1 MTSKN
6 YFNRFLVFLISFLFI
21 TCFVA
26 AKDRSGH
33 KIALKK
39 TFIYRLYL
47 KDKQSSPYQLDHPEV
62 FLSPRAIERRA
73 RQGIAIDST
82 DLPVSPSYIKS
93 VRQRGLTVLGKSKW
107 HNTILVSSF
116 SDDIG
121 NVVKP
126 LPFVKKS
133 LRLYVSPDSTL
144 ILPRDDIGKLAR
156 CDSVSHTAYG
166 DGWNQIKM
174 LNGNKLHDLGFKGR
188 GMLIAILDA
197 GFLNADRIPAM
208 KAINVIA
215 TADFAPRRVQNI
227 FAGHYHGTMVLSV
240 MGTNKKGVMVGT
252 APEASYA
259 LIRTEDTETETRA
272 EEDSWTMGTEFADSL
287 GADLINSSL
296 GYTHWDG
303 DSIGPWL
310 RTLNGHSSFVSQT
323 ASMLASKGIVLCNA
337 AGNEGYNK
345 WRKINIPGDAD
356 HILTIGAVDRD
367 STIALFSSLGP
378 SQDGRIKPDVCGP
391 GMNVSVIDGTGTLTT
406 NNGTSFASPIVCGL
420 VACLWQA
427 LPQLNA
433 NQIMKAV
440 RASAD
445 RNKWP
450 DSVYGFGI
458 PDFMKAYDL
467 GKSYNT
473 KEWTFE
479 KNNSGN

>member
-1 MTSKN
+1 
-6 YFNRFLVFLISFLFI
+6 
-21 TCFVA
+21 
-26 AKDRSGH
+26 
-33 KIALKK
+33 
-39 TFIYRLYL
+39 
-47 KDKQSSPYQLDHPEV
+47 
-62 FLSPRAIERRA
+62 
-73 RQGIAIDST
+73 
-82 DLPVSPSYIKS
+82 
-93 VRQRGLTVLGKSKW
+93 
-107 HNTILVSSF
+107 
-116 SDDIG
+116 
-121 NVVKP
+121 
-126 LPFVKKS
+126 
-133 LRLYVSPDSTL
+133 
-144 ILPRDDIGKLAR
+144 
-156 CDSVSHTAYG
+156 
-166 DGWNQIKM
+166 M

-356 HILTIGAVDRD
+356 HILTIGAVDKD

-391 GMNVSVIDGTGTLTT
+391 GMNVSVIDGTGTMTT